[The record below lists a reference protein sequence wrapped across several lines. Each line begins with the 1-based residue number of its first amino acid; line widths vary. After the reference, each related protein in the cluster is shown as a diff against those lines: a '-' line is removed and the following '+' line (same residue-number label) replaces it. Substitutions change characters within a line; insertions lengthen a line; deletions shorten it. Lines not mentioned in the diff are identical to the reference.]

1 MSQRQMTWGHRRRA
15 LTAITLVAAMITGA
29 AITSLAPNAQ
39 PVLAAP
45 GDGFELTIAGPTT
58 LPLGESGLYTIS
70 VVNND
75 VDTTDVT
82 LYLESYGQAINS
94 IDSGDWTCTPQPRGY
109 LCTRP
114 ALTAGAT
121 APPITVELLP
131 DTGQTAILYADV
143 QSGDIVGYGDIEVS
157 VVAPVDLAL
166 TAPTPRVNAGTYE
179 ADFVVTNVGSGGAD
193 YPGPVTVSFES
204 SFSGATLSGSTNTA
218 IAGVGWTCVVN
229 VCTHPGPVPT
239 GGALDPITVTGTQTD
254 SVFIIAGF
262 VGGDANDS
270 NDTAYAY
277 VPLAGADMSIRRN
290 APFSPAAGAPTSFTL
305 DVSNVGTEATTTDL
319 TVVITT
325 SLEIPVAAGVG
336 WTCTPFVAGSAT
348 CTRPSAT
355 YTPFS
360 IVDAILVNGLVA
372 ATATRLTGSA
382 TITPSGS
389 RSTND
394 VASFDVFVTPAAA
407 SLSIAA
413 TTAMTSLSPGAP
425 FQAVATVTNT
435 SATAPFAGPVQVA
448 FPSSNVSAFGTGDG
462 WTCSP
467 TTRTCDH
474 PGPVAASAS
483 LPPITYTGTVASYLY
498 EAPLVF
504 TLTPG
509 GASARITLPI
519 AVPDLAIVVTPTP
532 STVIENDPLQLDVAV
547 SNVGAGD
554 ATGTVTVTIS
564 TPFAEPTID
573 ANGWTCTSSYYLT
586 CTYPGPT
593 AASVSLPV
601 FTISGIANDDYD
613 GAVNSSA
620 WVQLGGG
627 YSDGNSANNSVQ
639 VAVPVTP
646 LVDLALSGTAIGELS
661 VGSTGTVDFTVVNRG
676 VGTATSDVGV
686 SISGNTLSD
695 ISVVGT
701 NWSCSAYSTS
711 AYCTYLGAAGPGET
725 LPAIR
730 YTGTV
735 GPTND
740 GIVNLYGSTSHPND
754 RRSGNNYVRL
764 ADAVIAPIDL
774 SVAVDSDATFT
785 PGSTGSY
792 IATVSNLGV
801 SASTGSVVVQLFKD
815 SGLDLVAASGSGWTC
830 VQARC
835 STNDIVPGGG
845 ASAPITFTVNP
856 RRTYSGTTWSTIR
869 VSGGGDGRL
878 DNNDVDAQTPFVAAV
893 DATIALAPNTTPFVV
908 GRRNAYAATVTNTA
922 TEPLTGPISVSVSL
936 SSYFSEVEAV
946 GDGWTCT
953 AASYSARCEHP
964 GPLAAA
970 SSLPVIEVSGVLSRP
985 YSTTVSA
992 SASLTAAADQRSDND
1007 YVYINTLFAGDS
1019 DLSIGLDGPTSV
1031 AYGDPIAITARV
1043 LNVLDKE
1050 AVGNIKVT
1058 LSGEGLTAPIG
1069 TGNGWTCTTPYSAVE
1084 CTHPGPVPAS
1094 GSLPDISIAATV
1106 GATST
1111 GAIFASGWVEGAT
1124 DTITTN
1130 NNDSIS
1136 IDVVTG
1142 ADLAVEVTD
1151 GDQTF
1156 NAGEPGD
1163 LTVTVTNV
1171 GTVATTLPVTV
1182 EARVSQA
1189 TAATYSGDGWTCTV
1203 ALPDI
1208 TCSNPG
1214 LLDPADSLAPLTL
1227 TVTPPLRN
1235 TSMSTTVL
1243 VASTEDGVS
1252 GNNQVYEYTP
1262 VTTVVKLAVDV
1273 DDSGAN
1279 FPAGGTGV
1287 YTVDVRNDG
1296 SAPSNGTV
1304 TVELTTFG
1312 PSTVIAATGDTWTC
1326 VVDTVTSCTTDAIAP
1341 AGGAWP
1347 TLDVTVQTNIT
1358 GGATVG
1364 LQAST
1369 AGGGDV
1375 SGYSAY
1381 GSESTPLASPDLT
1394 VDVSDADATF
1404 VAPGTGTY
1412 TVTVGNAGAAP
1423 TIGIVGAAFG
1433 ATGPISVTDIV
1444 GDGWTCTTATA
1455 TCTRSDSIGVG
1466 ATFPELTV
1474 TVAVAAT
1481 TERSASLRATV
1492 TGFDASPANSTETEA
1507 TPIVVASDLTVA
1519 VTPTTPWYVGQA
1531 GAATATVTNVGTAPA
1546 TTTTTVMIPR
1556 ATTASGDG
1564 WACVPDGTAQT
1575 CTTDNAIADGASLPD
1590 IAFTVLPTL
1599 NDLPSTELSATVGS
1613 ASDGT
1618 PQNNVGYANVEVALA
1633 VDFDIALEATGPF
1646 TVLQPGAVT
1655 ATIRNLGVLE
1665 AAGPVIVTIAQ
1676 QAGGFPVVT
1685 GAGWTCVELNG
1696 TTTCTFPGPVA
1707 AGTTLPALTSN
1718 FGVTLGEHPVAS
1730 LGATVSH
1737 PQDARPTNNTTVI
1750 AVDTKAVNLET
1761 VIVDLADGAPAD
1773 IGDTRSFDI
1782 VVTNIGGLAPPGAA
1796 TLTVAPGPGLIR
1808 GAFTGAGWACVPDG
1822 RNFTCS
1828 TTTAVPADGALP
1840 TLRFDAFVAGD
1851 AYPGT
1856 DVEVFVSV
1864 PGESVVDPSNGRRV
1878 YFEVIGAP
1886 DLVGSVA
1893 APTSVTIG
1901 DLLSFEVGVR
1911 NIGVIDSDGPVT
1923 VDVALPG
1930 DASDAAGTGTDWECS
1945 VVDAGETLRC
1955 ETSEVAPANG
1965 ALATLTMSYRV
1976 AIGSYPRLSVAP
1988 IIDNAGDGDVSNTN
2002 PQPAVVGVIG
2012 IPDLRPRILGD
2023 QLIAGQTNLVT
2034 IDVENIGTE
2043 PADDTTIVTFDATSS
2058 DVGFTAVAGR
2068 GDGWACTAAS
2078 TAPLACEHLGP
2089 VPAGGSLPLLTVDV
2103 DVDADRFDNG
2113 APCVPMDYGD
2123 RLLRACTYT
2132 NLDIPYLHFDVDNAA
2147 NVISPRVHVSADVGV
2162 RQTIDLAP
2170 STSVTNLY
2178 PGSVATLTT
2187 TVQNLGVEEAP
2198 GPITL
2203 VQRVECG
2210 LAADLASAAQG
2221 SCLPGT
2227 DVIDVTVLDAAGAEW
2242 TCSVS
2247 DGVVTCS
2254 HPGPLAPGA
2263 SLPAVI
2269 VNAEIGPDLYRANLW
2284 VAPSVRSPGD
2294 TNPRNDQPEGGRG
2307 ITLRPQPDLA
2317 VSSWSSA
2324 YTVGVNATI
2333 NAVVKNVSIDDIEGP
2348 TTATVDLGPSFQFIQ
2363 AQGSDW
2369 SCAGSPLVTCTTNAT
2384 IATGGGL
2391 ALSLIVTPVDSG
2403 ATQQPVRFTID
2414 NAADTNDANDVKTVT
2429 HKIFLRPTPTA
2440 VLGVDR
2446 TVVKVNQDVN
2456 FDASFSENTFPDT
2469 EFRWDFGD
2477 RTTAFGRQSTHQ
2489 YQRPGVYTAGL
2500 RVSNALR
2507 TAKDSARVIVVPDEP
2522 LVADAG
2528 DDRVAEEQLPIAF
2541 DATASRP
2548 FFAIESFTWDFGDG
2562 QTAVG
2567 RNVANIYT
2575 APGIYTATLTIRS
2588 AGETAVDT
2596 VTVDVREQGAGT
2608 TGGLTVSVLDDAGRP
2623 IRAADVAVLDAD
2635 GVRHSARTADDGVA
2649 SLTNLPNGRYA
2660 VYGYKLGYLPAISRA
2675 RVAGGLGTASV
2686 TLQPGAVGTATL
2698 EQRRLTLDEIIA
2710 AGIDINDPANRNVL
2724 EFQISLGFRVFT
2736 GGPSTAFPI
2745 LLNGDLEI
2753 VDIPI
2758 DWVCDEARRSCEY
2771 DDPDVS
2777 ISVEVDEID
2786 GEPTLVFLIIP
2797 VKASWLKEF
2806 FEVTMVV
2813 ANLASKGF
2821 AFTDGAATIDL
2832 PAGVS
2837 LAPTSDPQSL
2847 TFELADIPA
2856 GKTGTARWIVRGDQ
2870 SGSYDLGAAYTGVLD
2885 PVGAPILLR
2894 AQTKEPLKVWGTDA
2908 VNVRVRAQQ
2917 QVRKGK
2923 PYLVR
2928 LGIENVS
2935 DWPIYNLGLELGDLG
2950 GDASFEYAP
2959 WTSRTPTADQIDPLK
2974 TEWFDIWLIPG
2985 FDGELV
2991 TCNLCARQ
2999 LTGALLAALTEPSFD
3014 TADLAGAF
3022 AGRAVGLP
3030 VNPDAAAVEID
3041 SRPDDGLQFSAVRD
3055 GADDQLSWD
3064 PVAGA
3069 TGYAIYELGTTTPLA
3084 TVAGDVTASTLPAGA
3099 ATYVLAT
3106 LTDGDV
3112 PELRHPI
3119 AQPDTGGGGTT
3130 TTTTVPGGTTTTT
3143 IPGGTTTTTTPGDT
3157 TTTTTPGDTTTTTPG
3172 GGGTT
3177 STTTPGGTTT
3187 TTTTPGGGGTTTTT
3201 TPGGTTTT
3209 TTPGGTTTTTTPGG
3223 TTTTTT
3229 TPGGGGTTSTTT
3241 PGGTTTTTTPS
3252 GTTTTTTTPAPPA
3265 LPTISP
3271 APLPPTPPAPPA
3283 AATPGLTGI
3292 PFLLRLGQLLNI
3304 QLPPGTQQ
3312 FRVVLYSTPIE
3323 LAAGGAATAVDVTI
3337 PTTLPLGSHTI
3348 VVWATVG
3355 SELQVLSQNVTVIG
3369 PQATDVL
3376 PSTGSSSSGF
3386 LIWALL
3392 LLTLGVCTVA
3402 ATRRRSM
3409 LENTADRK
3417 RR

>member
-15 LTAITLVAAMITGA
+15 MTAITLVAAMITGA
-29 AITSLAPNAQ
+29 AIISLAPNAQ
-39 PVLAAP
+39 RALAAP
-45 GDGFELTIAGPTT
+45 GDGFDVSIAGPTT
-58 LPLGESGLYTIS
+58 LPLGESGLYTLT

-94 IDSGDWTCTPQPRGY
+94 IDTGDWTCTPQPRGY

-114 ALTAGAT
+114 ALAAGAT
-121 APPITVELLP
+121 APPITIELLP
-131 DTGQTAILYADV
+131 DTGQTANLYADV
-143 QSGDIVGYGDIEVS
+143 QSGDIVGYGDLEVT
-157 VVAPVDLAL
+157 VVAPVDLSL
-166 TAPTPRVNAGTYE
+166 TAPTPSVTAGTYE

-204 SFSGATLSGSTNTA
+204 SFSGGTLSGSTNTT
-218 IAGVGWTCVVN
+218 IAGAGWSCADN

-262 VGGDANDS
+262 VGGDANDTNNNTFS
-270 NDTAYAY
+270 Y

-290 APFSPAAGAPTSFTL
+290 APVSPAAGAPTSFSL
-305 DVSNVGTEATTTDL
+305 DVSNVGSEATTTDL
-319 TVVITT
+319 TVTITT
-325 SLEIPVAAGVG
+325 SLEIPVAVGVG

-355 YTPFS
+355 YTPFA
-360 IVDAILVNGLVA
+360 IVDPILVNGLVA

-394 VASFDVFVTPAAA
+394 VASFDVFVTPATA

-425 FQAVATVTNT
+425 FEAVATVTN
-435 SATAPFAGPVQVA
+435 SGATVSVAGPIQLSYYSPNSEVT
-448 FPSSNVSAFGTGDG
+448 GTGTG
-462 WTCSP
+462 WTCTP
-467 TTRTCDH
+467 DTWTCSH
-474 PGPVAASAS
+474 PGPVAAGES
-483 LPPITYTGTVASYLY
+483 LPPLSFTGTVDDFLFDS
-498 EAPLVF
+498 PFMVSM
-504 TLTPG
+504 TSG
-509 GASARITLPI
+509 GASASITLPI
-519 AVPDLAIVVTPTP
+519 VAPDLTVAVTPTP
-532 STVIENDPLQLDVAV
+532 ATVIEGEPLQFDVAV
-547 SNVGAGD
+547 TNVGSGD
-554 ATGTVTVTIS
+554 AYGEVTVTTF
-564 TPFAEPTID
+564 TPFDDTTID
-573 ANGWTCTSSYYLT
+573 ANGWVCIDNLYAVTCTS
-586 CTYPGPT
+586 PGPIP
-593 AASVSLPV
+593 ASGSLPA
-601 FTISGIANDDYD
+601 FTISGTARDEYD
-613 GAVNSSA
+613 GQANASA
-620 WVQLGGG
+620 SVQLSG
-627 YSDGNSANNSVQ
+627 YRDREYANNSAQ
-639 VAVPVTP
+639 AAAAVTP
-646 LVDLALSGTAIGELS
+646 LVDLAVSGTATGPLV
-661 VGSTGTVDFTVVNRG
+661 VGSIGTIEWSVTNAG
-676 VGTATSDVGV
+676 VGTAASDVNLSIYGSTLADV
-686 SISGNTLSD
+686 SASGTD
-695 ISVVGT
+695 
-701 NWSCSAYSTS
+701 WSCSVYSTS
-711 AYCTYLGAAGPGET
+711 AYCTYLGEVGPGET
-725 LPAIR
+725 LPSVS

-735 GPTND
+735 GPTDD
-740 GIVNLYGSTSHPND
+740 GIIDVYGSSYHPD
-754 RRSGNNYVRL
+754 DVRSGNNSAWL
-764 ADAVIAPIDL
+764 TDAVIAPIDL
-774 SVAVDSDATFT
+774 TVSADSDASFT

-792 IATVSNLGV
+792 TATVTNLG
-801 SASTGSVVVQLFKD
+801 ASPSNGTVVVQLFND
-815 SGLDLVAASGSGWTC
+815 FGLDIVSASGTGWTC
-830 VQARC
+830 DLTRC
-835 STNDIVPGGG
+835 STSEFVPGGG
-845 ASAPITFTVNP
+845 GLPPITFTVDP
-856 RRTYSGTTWSTIR
+856 RSTYGGTTQSNFR

-878 DNNDVDAQTPFVAAV
+878 DNNDVSVQTPFVAVV
-893 DATIALAPNTTPFVV
+893 DATIALAATSTPFLV
-908 GRRNAYAATVTNTA
+908 GRRNAYGATVTNTGSDA
-922 TEPLTGPISVSVSL
+922 LAGPISVFVSL
-936 SSYFSEVEAV
+936 DFNFSQVEAS
-946 GDGWTCT
+946 GDGWSCT
-953 AASYSARCEHP
+953 TGTYYASCEHP
-964 GPLAAA
+964 GPLAIG
-970 SSLPVIEVSGVLSRP
+970 SSLPVIDVSGELSRP
-985 YSTTVSA
+985 YYPNVSS
-992 SASLTAAADQRSDND
+992 SARLTADADQRSDND
-1007 YVYINTLFAGDS
+1007 YVYVNSPFAGES
-1019 DLSIGLDGPTSV
+1019 DLSVGLDGPTSV
-1031 AYGDPIAITARV
+1031 ALGQPVSLTARV
-1043 LNVLDKE
+1043 VNELATE
-1050 AVGNIKVT
+1050 AVGDVT
-1058 LSGEGLTAPIG
+1058 VRLNGEGLVAPGG
-1069 TGNGWTCTTPYSAVE
+1069 TGDGWTCTTDAFDRVE
-1084 CTHPGPVPAS
+1084 CTHAGPVPAS
-1094 GSLPDISIAATV
+1094 GALPDITVTATA
-1106 GATST
+1106 GATTSGT
-1111 GAIFASGWVEGAT
+1111 MYASVVVDSAT
-1124 DTITTN
+1124 DTITGN
-1130 NNDSIS
+1130 NSDWIW

-1151 GDQTF
+1151 GDLTF

-1182 EARVSQA
+1182 EARVSNA
-1189 TAATYSGDGWTCTV
+1189 TDIVPSGDGWTCTV
-1203 ALPDI
+1203 AVPDI
-1208 TCSNPG
+1208 ECVNPDP
-1214 LLDPADSLAPLTL
+1214 LDAGATLPPITL

-1235 TSMSTTVL
+1235 TTLSTTVL
-1243 VASTEDGVS
+1243 VTSTEDGVT

-1273 DDSGAN
+1273 DDGGAN

-1296 SAPSNGTV
+1296 SAPSDGTV

-1312 PSTVIAATGDTWTC
+1312 PSTIIAASGDTWTC
-1326 VVDTVTSCTTDAIAP
+1326 VVDTITSCTTDAVAA
-1341 AGGAWP
+1341 AGAAWP
-1347 TLDVTVQTNIT
+1347 TLDVTVQTTIS
-1358 GGATVG
+1358 GGATVV
-1364 LQAST
+1364 LQASA

-1375 SGYSAY
+1375 SGYSAF

-1404 VAPGTGTY
+1404 AAPGTGTY

-1423 TIGIVGAAFG
+1423 TVGAVDVAVV
-1433 ATGPISVTDIV
+1433 TSGPVSVTDIV

-1466 ATFPELTV
+1466 ATFPDLTV
-1474 TVAVAAT
+1474 TVEVTAT
-1481 TERSASLRATV
+1481 TERSASLTATV

-1575 CTTDNAIADGASLPD
+1575 CTTDNAIADGAALPD

-1599 NDLPSTELSATVGS
+1599 SDLPSTELSATVGS

-1618 PQNNVGYANVEVALA
+1618 PENNVGSANVEVALA
-1633 VDFDIALEATGPF
+1633 VDFDIALEAAGPF

-1665 AAGPVIVTIAQ
+1665 AAGPVTVTIAQ

-1685 GAGWTCVELNG
+1685 GAGWACVELNG
-1696 TTTCTFPGPVA
+1696 TNTCTFPGPVA
-1707 AGTTLPALTSN
+1707 AGATLPALTSN
-1718 FGVTLGEHPVAS
+1718 FRVTLGEHPVAS

-1737 PQDARPTNNTTVI
+1737 PQDARPTNNTTGI
-1750 AVDTKAVNLET
+1750 AVDTKAVDLET
-1761 VIVDLADGAPAD
+1761 DIVDIGDGAPAD

-1782 VVTNIGGLAPPGAA
+1782 IVTNIGGLAPPGAA

-1828 TTTAVPADGALP
+1828 TTTPVPADGALP

-1851 AYPGT
+1851 AYPST
-1856 DVEVFVSV
+1856 QVDAVVSV

-1878 YFEVIGAP
+1878 DFDVIGAP
-1886 DLVGSVA
+1886 DLVGSVT
-1893 APTSVTIG
+1893 APTTVTIG
-1901 DLLSFEVGVR
+1901 DLLSFDVGIR

-1930 DASDAAGTGTDWECS
+1930 DASDASGTGTDWECS

-1955 ETSEVAPANG
+1955 ETSAIAPANG
-1965 ALATLTMSYRV
+1965 ELATLTMSYRV
-1976 AIGSYPRLSVAP
+1976 GIGSYPRLSIAP

-2002 PQPAVVGVIG
+2002 PNPAIVGVIG
-2012 IPDLRPRILGD
+2012 TPDLQTRITFDRLV
-2023 QLIAGQTNLVT
+2023 AGRTNPVT
-2034 IDVENIGTE
+2034 IEVENVGTE
-2043 PADDTTIVTFDATSS
+2043 PADDTTIVTFDATAS
-2058 DVGFTAVAGR
+2058 DVGFVPVAAN
-2068 GDGWACTAAS
+2068 GDGWLCNDAT
-2078 TAPLACEHLGP
+2078 TAPLACEHVGP
-2089 VPAGGSLPLLTVDV
+2089 VPAGGALPLLNVDV
-2103 DVDADRFDNG
+2103 DVDGDRFDSG
-2113 APCVPMDYGD
+2113 SPCIPVGYGD
-2123 RLLRACTYT
+2123 RLLRTCTT
-2132 NLDIPYLHFDVDNAA
+2132 PVIPRTFLHFDVDNAA
-2147 NVISPRVHVSADVGV
+2147 NVINPRIRATTEVFVA
-2162 RQTIDLAP
+2162 QPIDLAP
-2170 STSVTNLY
+2170 STSVENLY

-2187 TVQNLGVEEAP
+2187 TVRNLGVEEAP

-2210 LAADLASAAQG
+2210 LAADLAPGAQG

-2227 DVIDVTVLDAAGAEW
+2227 DVIDVTVLDAAGTGWA
-2242 TCSVS
+2242 CSVS

-2254 HPGPLAPGA
+2254 HPGPLAAGA

-2269 VNAEIGPDLYRANLW
+2269 VNAEVGADLYRANLW

-2294 TNPRNDQPEGGRG
+2294 TNLRNDQPEGGRG

-2317 VSSWSSA
+2317 LSSWSSG
-2324 YTVGVNATI
+2324 YTVGVNGTMY
-2333 NAVVKNVSIDDIEGP
+2333 AVVKNVSIDDIEGP
-2348 TTATVDLGPSFQFIQ
+2348 TTATVDLGASFQFIQ
-2363 AQGSDW
+2363 AQGGDW
-2369 SCAGSPLVTCTTNAT
+2369 SCSGSPLVTCTTNAT

-2414 NAADTNDANDVKTVT
+2414 NAADTKDANNAKTVT

-2440 VLGVDR
+2440 VLGIDR

-2469 EFRWDFGD
+2469 EFRWSFGD
-2477 RTTAFGRQSTHQ
+2477 RTNAFGVQTTHQ

-2507 TAKDSARVIVVPDEP
+2507 TANDSARVIVVPDEP

-2675 RVAGGLGTASV
+2675 RVAGGIGTASV

-2777 ISVEVDEID
+2777 ITVEVDEID

-2856 GKTGTARWIVRGDQ
+2856 GKTGTARWIVRGDK

-2991 TCNLCARQ
+2991 TCNLCARR
-2999 LTGALLAALTEPSFD
+2999 LTGPLLAALTAELENPSFD

-3030 VNPDAAAVEID
+3030 VSPDAVP
-3041 SRPDDGLQFSAVRD
+3041 SNSSPGRTTGWRSLRP
-3055 GADDQLSWD
+3055 
-3064 PVAGA
+3064 A
-3069 TGYAIYELGTTTPLA
+3069 TA
-3084 TVAGDVTASTLPAGA
+3084 
-3099 ATYVLAT
+3099 
-3106 LTDGDV
+3106 
-3112 PELRHPI
+3112 
-3119 AQPDTGGGGTT
+3119 
-3130 TTTTVPGGTTTTT
+3130 
-3143 IPGGTTTTTTPGDT
+3143 
-3157 TTTTTPGDTTTTTPG
+3157 
-3172 GGGTT
+3172 
-3177 STTTPGGTTT
+3177 
-3187 TTTTPGGGGTTTTT
+3187 
-3201 TPGGTTTT
+3201 
-3209 TTPGGTTTTTTPGG
+3209 
-3223 TTTTTT
+3223 
-3229 TPGGGGTTSTTT
+3229 
-3241 PGGTTTTTTPS
+3241 
-3252 GTTTTTTTPAPPA
+3252 
-3265 LPTISP
+3265 PTISC
-3271 APLPPTPPAPPA
+3271 
-3283 AATPGLTGI
+3283 
-3292 PFLLRLGQLLNI
+3292 R
-3304 QLPPGTQQ
+3304 GT
-3312 FRVVLYSTPIE
+3312 
-3323 LAAGGAATAVDVTI
+3323 
-3337 PTTLPLGSHTI
+3337 
-3348 VVWATVG
+3348 
-3355 SELQVLSQNVTVIG
+3355 LSMG
-3369 PQATDVL
+3369 PRDT
-3376 PSTGSSSSGF
+3376 PSTAS
-3386 LIWALL
+3386 
-3392 LLTLGVCTVA
+3392 A
-3402 ATRRRSM
+3402 ARRRWRRS
-3409 LENTADRK
+3409 TVRRGRQRCPPDRRTTCS